1 MELIFLILWLGSS
14 IWSYTEAKARAAEGI
29 KIEPF
34 SPAGWLWGVLLLGI
48 IFFPWFLVKRSN
60 NIGSSKPT
68 LTRIVEQ
75 VSQPLRQQQNTMPA
89 SIADELRK
97 FADLKEQG
105 LITQDEYETQR
116 KKLLG
121 S

>member
-1 MELIFLILWLGSS
+1 MELIFFIVWLGSS

-34 SPAGWLWGVLLLGI
+34 SPAGWLWGVLLLWI

-60 NIGSSKPT
+60 YVVSGKPT
-68 LTRIVEQ
+68 LNPFEQ